1 MARVAPGTMT
11 VVVFALLVG
20 LGGAYVV
27 RHELQP
33 EAVAAPELPEPA
45 ESRVAVPIAL
55 TDLPAGHTI
64 SINDIGI
71 HRMTQSEYSESEYS
85 RQSHLTNSRQIA
97 GRTLRTALKK
107 GSIFSMD
114 DVYHTGDGPGIAD
127 QLEAGYRAVSVP
139 IQNVGAVQGFAR
151 PGSYVDVLFRSEEKG
166 KRPEVTLTLFER
178 VKVLAI
184 GSTAV
189 EGKRI
194 SLNQNGSVTLSVTP
208 HQAKMLKVVEGRG
221 EISLVLRHPDDDFQ
235 FLPFDPAL
243 ERTLSDL
250 SDLGIDVSPLKPADP
265 AFQNIAYARAAAAP
279 AAPAPGLAPEA
290 IEGVDRVIGNAAER
304 ITMEDLLGIPLEP
317 KQQQMELFM
326 GASKQVLTF
335 EKKQDDSLET
345 LQRGGPIRTPIVE
358 YPVRPRKTASID

>member
-33 EAVAAPELPEPA
+33 EVVAAPQLPEPP
-45 ESRVAVPIAL
+45 ESMVAVPTAL
-55 TDLPAGHTI
+55 TDLPAGHTV
-64 SINDIGI
+64 SIDDIGI
-71 HRMTQSEYSESEYS
+71 LRLPESKYAESEYAK
-85 RQSHLTNSRQIA
+85 QSHLTNSTQIA
-97 GRTLRTALKK
+97 GRTLRNELKK
-107 GSIFSMD
+107 GSVFSMD
-114 DVYHTGDGPGIAD
+114 DVYHTGDGPGIAE

-139 IQNVGAVQGFAR
+139 IENVGAVQGFAR
-151 PGSYVDVLFRSEEKG
+151 PGSFVDVLFRSEAKD

-189 EGKRI
+189 EGKRV
-194 SLNQNGSVTLSVTP
+194 SVSQDGSVTLSVTP
-208 HQAKMLKVVEGRG
+208 HQAKVLKVVEGRG
-221 EISLVLRHPDDDFQ
+221 EISLVLRHPEDDFQ

-250 SDLGIDVSPLKPADP
+250 SGLGIDVAPLKQADP
-265 AFQNIAYARAAAAP
+265 AFQNVAYARAAAAP
-279 AAPAPGLAPEA
+279 APGAAPEA

-304 ITMEDLLGIPLEP
+304 ITMEDLLGIPLQP
-317 KQQQMELFM
+317 RAQKMEIYM
-326 GASKQVLTF
+326 GSSKQVLVF
-335 EKKQDDSLET
+335 EEKPDESLET
-345 LQRGGPIRTPIVE
+345 LRRGGAIRTPIVE